1 MKLQNVKSNEVILK
15 NIQGEK
21 ITSNNNSYDD
31 SHLLGIILETI
42 KK

>member
-31 SHLLGIILETI
+31 S
-42 KK
+42 